1 MGRGGT
7 ERPLPE
13 PFGLRGHHTHAASEG
28 NTRGRLTSMRRR
40 ETESWTLRVDCV
52 MLATTC
58 RISVWPLPHSYLP
71 NRSSQFWQ
79 RTMTIWYLRDF
90 SLALQR
96 DNTACRTCRQH
107 TVPAQDRSTRFQSRS
122 SMVQYTAGAGVHDT
136 SLVRGLASLL
146 VERLVHIKKLG
157 EGTAR
162 GVTLA

>member
-96 DNTACRTCRQH
+96 DNTPCRTCRNYKRRH
-107 TVPAQDRSTRFQSRS
+107 KTEAHACQSRS

-162 GVTLA
+162 VVTLA